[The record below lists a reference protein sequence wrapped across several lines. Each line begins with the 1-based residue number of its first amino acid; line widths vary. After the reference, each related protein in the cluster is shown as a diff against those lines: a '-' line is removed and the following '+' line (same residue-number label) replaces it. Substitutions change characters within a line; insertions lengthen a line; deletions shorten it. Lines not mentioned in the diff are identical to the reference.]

1 MAAKQPQVTI
11 IGAGLSGLALGL
23 GLQSKGIASV
33 LYERAASPLRNNNYG
48 ITLYP
53 ATYRPLL
60 PLVDMDEAKFRSS
73 LAVDASQGGAGR
85 LSGGDEDGSFR
96 CHRGKLE
103 RLLRRSLPVEW
114 NKRLQNIE
122 TPQQPGG
129 DGSPRGVTAVFEDGH
144 RHQTACLIGCDG
156 PHSRTRLSL
165 TGAMPEVL
173 PYVVFKGLRR
183 MPLGEYLGRGI
194 GQAMGSGIRPAMGSG
209 IRPAMG
215 DGVLVRARA
224 GDVSLE
230 VSVDDSMAVF
240 RNFKGVKSA
249 KAEAGPQGQGG
260 GGRVPEAFYEEL
272 GALLREEKL
281 EAPFAEVFDVDKV
294 RKDRVLHWLMRT
306 VTPDAE
312 AAAKLAARGVLL
324 IGDAAHAEPI
334 LGGRGA
340 QVAIQDGL
348 ELAEYI
354 ASNGIDDLG
363 PFAESRYEGWKKSVE
378 DSKKRIADLHAGSSH
393 S

>member
-1 MAAKQPQVTI
+1 MRKA
-11 IGAGLSGLALGL
+11 
-23 GLQSKGIASV
+23 
-33 LYERAASPLRNNNYG
+33 NNYG

-60 PLVDMDEAKFRSS
+60 PLVDMDEASFRRS
-73 LAVDASQGGAGR
+73 LAVDATLGGAGR
-85 LSGGDEDGSFR
+85 LSGGDEDGGFW

-103 RLLRRSLPVEW
+103 RLLRRSLLVEW
-114 NKRLQNIE
+114 NKRLQEIE
-122 TPQQPGG
+122 TPQQPG

-165 TGAMPEVL
+165 TSATPEVL

-183 MPLGEYLGRGI
+183 IPLGEYLGRGI
-194 GQAMGSGIRPAMGSG
+194 RQAMGSGIGQ
-209 IRPAMG
+209 AMG
-215 DGVLVRARA
+215 DRVLVRARA

-230 VSVDDSMAVF
+230 VSVDDFMAVF
-240 RNFKGVKSA
+240 RNVKGVKGA
-249 KAEAGPQGQGG
+249 KAEVGYVYSRPARADDALHRPD
-260 GGRVPEAFYEEL
+260 RKAREAEDVPEAFYEEL

-354 ASNGIDDLG
+354 ASNGVDDLG
-363 PFAESRYEGWKKSVE
+363 PFAESRYEAWKKSVE
-378 DSKKRIADLHAGSSH
+378 DSKKRIADLHAGVSH

>member
-1 MAAKQPQVTI
+1 MAPKQAQITI

-23 GLQSKGIASV
+23 GLQSKGIAPV
-33 LYERAASPLRNNNYG
+33 LYERASSQTRHNYG

-60 PLVDMDEAKFRSS
+60 PLVDMDEASFRRS

-85 LSGGDEDGSFR
+85 LPGDEDGFR
-96 CHRGKLE
+96 CHRGELE
-103 RLLRRSLPVEW
+103 RLMRRSLQIWW
-114 NKRLQNIE
+114 NKRLQEIQ
-122 TPQQPGG
+122 TPQPGS
-129 DGSPRGVTAVFEDGH
+129 GSRGVTAVFEGGH

-165 TGAMPEVL
+165 LDTKPEVL
-173 PYVVFKGLRR
+173 PYVVFNGRRR
-183 MPLGEYLGRGI
+183 MPLDEYRGSSI
-194 GQAMGSGIRPAMGSG
+194 RQAMGDR
-209 IRPAMG
+209 
-215 DGVLVRARA
+215 VLMRARA

-230 VSVDDSMAVF
+230 VSVND
-240 RNFKGVKSA
+240 FKASAGDAQEA
-249 KAEAGPQGQGG
+249 KAEVSYVYSRPARADDALLNADRTATGA
-260 GGRVPEAFYEEL
+260 REVPEAFYEEL
-272 GALLREEKL
+272 GALLRGAEL
-281 EAPFAEVFDVDKV
+281 EAPFAEMFDVDRV
-294 RKDRVLHWLMRT
+294 RQDRVLHWLMRT

-312 AAAKLAARGVLL
+312 AAARLAERGVLL
-324 IGDAAHAEPI
+324 IGDAAHAAPI
-334 LGGRGA
+334 VGGQGA

-354 ASNGIDDLG
+354 ASNGVDDLG
-363 PFAESRYEGWKKSVE
+363 PFAASRYEVWKKSVE